1 MKSGPF
7 AFIRTTT
14 FRLALVYTTLFALFS
29 AGLLT
34 YLYQATV
41 GASRAEATARL
52 EAEFR
57 TLAVAYNRGG
67 PERLEQSLL
76 ERALV
81 RVRDFTYQFETANG
95 QTIVG
100 DMPRMPVD
108 TSDDLGEVRRVTFE
122 VERPFADRGTEV
134 TTIEGRIVRLDNG
147 SVLLVGIKMD
157 ERNRLVQRVTFA
169 VATAAP
175 FGIVLA
181 LIGGFFSAS
190 YASRR
195 AEGLTRIAEAVMGGD
210 LTQRADIGS
219 SGDEFDRLSERL
231 NAMLARL
238 EDLMET
244 TRHAGESIAHDLR
257 SPLSRLRNRIEA
269 ALRDEMTVDSARD
282 TLAQTVEEVDHVLST
297 FSAILSLARVGNASG
312 ESFEEI
318 DLSELAEEMAELF
331 EPACEEADLLFYA
344 QIEAGLSVIGDRA
357 LLAQAISNL
366 LDNAIKYSP
375 AGGSIKFAATNQDEG
390 AGLSVRDSGPGI
402 PDADRDRVKERFVR
416 LDQART
422 LPGSGLG
429 LALVDAVAQLHKGNL
444 TLGSAGHAEPNVGL
458 LVELNL
464 PKRV

>member
-81 RVRDFTYQFETANG
+81 RVRDFTYQFETVNG

-175 FGIVLA
+175 FGIILA

-297 FSAILSLARVGNASG
+297 FSAI
-312 ESFEEI
+312 
-318 DLSELAEEMAELF
+318 
-331 EPACEEADLLFYA
+331 
-344 QIEAGLSVIGDRA
+344 
-357 LLAQAISNL
+357 
-366 LDNAIKYSP
+366 SP
-375 AGGSIKFAATNQDEG
+375 
-390 AGLSVRDSGPGI
+390 
-402 PDADRDRVKERFVR
+402 
-416 LDQART
+416 
-422 LPGSGLG
+422 
-429 LALVDAVAQLHKGNL
+429 
-444 TLGSAGHAEPNVGL
+444 
-458 LVELNL
+458 
-464 PKRV
+464 